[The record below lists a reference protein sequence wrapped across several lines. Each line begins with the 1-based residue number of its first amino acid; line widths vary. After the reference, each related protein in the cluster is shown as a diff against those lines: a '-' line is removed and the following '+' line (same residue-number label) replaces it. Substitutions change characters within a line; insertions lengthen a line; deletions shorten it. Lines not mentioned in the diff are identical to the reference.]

1 MVFDSVATMVNGR
14 RPVTV
19 TPGLTVREAAS
30 VLAHHRI
37 GAAPVVDHGRL
48 VGMFTE
54 RDVMNRVIAEGRDP
68 QATTVEQVMTP
79 EPTTVAPSASIVKA
93 FDLMVE
99 GAFRHLPVVDGDGHI
114 IGVVSMRDVP
124 LEYRILHQ
132 RWSQWMAADGS
143 TTAVSPV

>member
-1 MVFDSVATMVNGR
+1 
-14 RPVTV
+14 
-19 TPGLTVREAAS
+19 
-30 VLAHHRI
+30 
-37 GAAPVVDHGRL
+37 
-48 VGMFTE
+48 MFTE
-54 RDVMNRVIAEGRDP
+54 RDVMNRVIAQGRDP
-68 QATTVEQVMTP
+68 QTTTVEQVMTP

-99 GAFRHLPVVDGDGHI
+99 GAFRHLPVVDGDGHV

-132 RWSQWMAADGS
+132 QWSQWMAADGS